1 MHTLRT
7 APAAVLATVLA
18 AVLAAGLALPA
29 AAEPPPALIEAT
41 ETASGVCTAL
51 GGMPRI
57 VAGYETARDLN
68 GDGTGDYLTDL
79 SRLECEGAWSAFCG
93 PSGCPVAA
101 WLSRPDGGFDRFDL
115 GRLQGFELA
124 DGTPL
129 PALVAHYDA
138 VYCGQSLDGCTR
150 TWRFASNA
158 PDTPAIDAPPPV
170 PPPPAGEEV
179 AEAEVTRPPERPA
192 KASGWT
198 LRRVPGS
205 SPVAL
210 GMGTGEIAT
219 FAGFCL
225 SGEPFLA
232 VTFHE
237 RPPAD
242 TVRLGFAF
250 SQGAVEAEASYEE
263 TAGGAFVVALA
274 DGILARRLGGRDS
287 EVAITVDDAP
297 EGILSLAGSTRSL
310 RGALADCH
318 GF

>member
-1 MHTLRT
+1 MYILRT
-7 APAAVLATVLA
+7 ALLLA
-18 AVLAAGLALPA
+18 LAAGSVASPA

-41 ETASGVCTAL
+41 ETASAVCTAL
-51 GGMPRI
+51 GGTPRI
-57 VAGYETARDLN
+57 VAGYETSRDLN
-68 GDGTGDYLTDL
+68 GDGTGDYVTDL

-93 PSGCPVAA
+93 PSGCPVTA
-101 WLSRPDGGFDRFDL
+101 WLSHPDGFERFDL
-115 GRLQGFELA
+115 GRLQGFELV
-124 DGTPL
+124 DGDPL
-129 PALVAHYDA
+129 PALVASYDA
-138 VYCGQSLDGCTR
+138 VYCGESLDGCTR

-158 PDTPAIDAPPPV
+158 PEMPAIDAPPPSAGTPV
-170 PPPPAGEEV
+170 AAEPAGEDG
-179 AEAEVTRPPERPA
+179 PA
-192 KASGWT
+192 TATGWT
-198 LRRVPGS
+198 LRRVPGA

-225 SGEPFLA
+225 ADQPFLA

-250 SQGAVEAEASYEE
+250 SQGAIEAEASYEE

-274 DGILARRLGGRDS
+274 EGALARRLGGRDR
-287 EVAITVDDAP
+287 EVAITVDGRP
-297 EGILSLAGSTRSL
+297 EGTLSLLGSTRSL
-310 RGALADCH
+310 RGALAECY

>member
-1 MHTLRT
+1 MHISRT
-7 APAAVLATVLA
+7 ALALLLA
-18 AVLAAGLALPA
+18 LAAGRA

-41 ETASGVCTAL
+41 ETASAVCAAL
-51 GGMPRI
+51 GGTPHI
-57 VAGYETARDLN
+57 VDGYETSRDLN
-68 GDGTGDYLTDL
+68 GDGTGDYVTDL

-93 PSGCPVAA
+93 PSGCPVTA
-101 WLSRPDGGFDRFDL
+101 WLSHPGGFERFDL

-124 DGTPL
+124 DGEPL

-150 TWRFASNA
+150 TWRFTSNA
-158 PDTPAIDAPPPV
+158 PEQPAIDAPPPV
-170 PPPPAGEEV
+170 EV
-179 AEAEVTRPPERPA
+179 AAAPEPAPAAEPEAGAEAPAERPA
-192 KASGWT
+192 MPTGWT

-219 FAGFCL
+219 LAGFCL
-225 SGEPFLA
+225 ADQPFLA

-250 SQGAVEAEASYEE
+250 SQGAIEAEASYEE

-274 DGILARRLGGRDS
+274 EGALARRLGGRDR
-287 EVAITVDDAP
+287 EVAITVDGRP
-297 EGILSLAGSTRSL
+297 EGTLSLLGSTRSL
-310 RGALADCH
+310 RGALAECY